1 MYTKFG
7 KRLLDI
13 LLSLILIPLII
24 ILVII
29 VGIAIKLDD
38 SGPIFYRA
46 VRRGQFNTRFRIF
59 KFRTMKVNAPDIRNT
74 DNSTYN
80 SDNDPRVTRIG
91 KLLRKTSIDE
101 LPQIFNVFLGN
112 MSFIGPRPNMATKP
126 DNELSNLELQRLQV
140 KPGITGYNQA
150 YYRNSVDMQE
160 KIKNDVY
167 YTENLTLKLDF
178 KILLKTVVSVIKK
191 DNINNEGY

>member
-13 LLSLILIPLII
+13 LFSAILIPFIM

-38 SGPIFYRA
+38 NGPIFYRA
-46 VRRGQFNTRFRIF
+46 ERRGQFNTRFRIF
-59 KFRTMKVNAPDIRNT
+59 KFRTMKVNAPDVRNS

-80 SDNDPRVTRIG
+80 SENDPRVTRIG
-91 KLLRKTSIDE
+91 RLLRKTSIDE
-101 LPQIFNVFLGN
+101 LPQIFNVFLGD
-112 MSFIGPRPNMATKP
+112 MSFIGPRPNMATKL
-126 DNELSNLELQRLQV
+126 DNELSNLELRRLEV

-167 YTENLTLKLDF
+167 YKENMSFIFDC
-178 KILLKTVVSVIKK
+178 KILLKTIVSVIKK